1 MDRGEEREGGI
12 HGEGEGER
20 ELDRPTKRRFQDEIT
35 SSGGAC

>member
-1 MDRGEEREGGI
+1 MDRGEEKEREI
-12 HGEGEGER
+12 HRERERER